1 MIEPTAGKFE
11 GGAHWLPIRVYYEDT
26 DFTGVVYRANYLR
39 YMERGRSDFIRLA
52 GVDHVFMA
60 AQGGAAFAI
69 AKFDIDFKKPARIDD
84 ALVVRSL
91 FFPVKGVRLNAFQQV
106 LRGGELLAQAR
117 VTAVCVGP
125 DARPIKPPAA
135 MIEKLKPWFAADDG
149 KANSVNAA

>member
-26 DFTGVVYRANYLR
+26 DFTGVVYHANYLR

-60 AQGGAAFAI
+60 QQGGAAFAI

-84 ALVVRSL
+84 ALTVRSQFL
-91 FFPVKGVRLNAFQQV
+91 PVKGVRLHAFQQI
-106 LRGGELLAQAR
+106 LRGGDLLAEAR

-125 DARPIKPPAA
+125 DARPVKPPKA
-135 MIEKLKPWFAADDG
+135 MIERLEPWFAQG
-149 KANSVNAA
+149 

>member
-1 MIEPTAGKFE
+1 MIEPTAGQFLD
-11 GGAHWLPIRVYYEDT
+11 GAHHLPIRVYYEAT
-26 DFTGVVYRANYLR
+26 DFTGVVYHANYLR